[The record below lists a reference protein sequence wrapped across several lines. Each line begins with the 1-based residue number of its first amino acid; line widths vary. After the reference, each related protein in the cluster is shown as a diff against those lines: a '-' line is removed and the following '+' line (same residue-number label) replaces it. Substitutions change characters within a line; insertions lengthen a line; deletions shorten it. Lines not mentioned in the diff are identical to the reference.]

1 MAVGNPDSWI
11 AQLRECK
18 YLPEEDMMVL
28 CEQVR
33 QIMLEESNIQPVSSP
48 VTVCGDIHG
57 QFWDL
62 LELFRVGGDLPET
75 SYIFMGDF
83 VDRGFFSL
91 ETLSYLMALKARY
104 PSRITLLRGNHES
117 RQITQVYGFY
127 GTCPSLTKDECMQ
140 KYGSASVW
148 KSCCQVFDYLNLAA
162 IIDGRVLCVHGGLSP
177 ELRSLDQMRTIMRL
191 QEVPHEGPFCDLM
204 WSDPEDIETWSVS
217 PRGAGWLFGRL
228 VTKEFNHLNGLELI
242 ARAHQ
247 LVQEGYKLMHDNNI
261 VTVWSAPN
269 YCYRCGNV
277 ASVFE
282 VNDLVSP
289 DSIAKEAELAE
300 SQTNESRFNETNFKI
315 FDAVPDQEHLH
326 PTRNTASQYFL

>member
-1 MAVGNPDSWI
+1 MGVGNPDTWI

-18 YLPEEDMMVL
+18 YLPEADMKAL
-28 CEQVR
+28 CEQVKN
-33 QIMLEESNIQPVSSP
+33 ILMEESNIQPVSSP

-62 LELFRVGGDLPET
+62 LELFRVGGDLPDT

-83 VDRGFFSL
+83 VDRGYFSL
-91 ETLSYLMALKARY
+91 ETFSYLMALKAR
-104 PSRITLLRGNHES
+104 

-127 GTCPSLTKDECMQ
+127 DECMQ
-140 KYGSASVW
+140 KFGSATVW
-148 KSCCQVFDYLNLAA
+148 KNCCQVFDYLNIAA

-177 ELRSLDQMRTIMRL
+177 ELRSLDQIRTIMRV

-217 PRGAGWLFGRL
+217 PRGAGWLFGRM
-228 VTKEFNHLNGLELI
+228 VTKEFNHLNGIELI

-247 LVQEGYKLMHDNNI
+247 LVQEGYKMMHDDNI

-277 ASVFE
+277 ASIFQVD
-282 VNDLVSP
+282 DLLSA
-289 DSIAKEAELAE
+289 DSLAAEAHHDKSDDWSEAG
-300 SQTNESRFNETNFKI
+300 SNASRFGATHFKI
-315 FDAVPDQEHLH
+315 FDAVPEQDRTI
-326 PTRNTASQYFL
+326 PARSTASQYFL